1 MREEGFN
8 SGRYLLATA
17 LTTNSNKTKQPQ
29 HPLTSHSSITHYLR
43 RLAML
48 YSTLDSTIKKEIW
61 YASFGDGNEEY
72 VEPEELGR
80 RDALLN
86 AFEND
91 IDNEIQSSADDDD
104 DDETVEPTPQDVV
117 VSLLNHEYKR
127 HLEPEIERIAQMKA
141 NNEVVD
147 AKERAIH
154 LIEGFKE
161 KVLRGDGRFLRLVD
175 RTAKIYEEINEDEA
189 LNSEFL
195 LLNIFFLRHTTNCF

>member
-1 MREEGFN
+1 
-8 SGRYLLATA
+8 
-17 LTTNSNKTKQPQ
+17 
-29 HPLTSHSSITHYLR
+29 
-43 RLAML
+43 ML

-61 YASFGDGNEEY
+61 YASLFGDGNEEY

-195 LLNIFFLRHTTNCF
+195 LLNIFVSAAYHKLFLTTSCTICPRNPCRFKKRISKAWQAQSFTC